1 MALSWVSCG
10 CFDSSSRFRPI
21 FLSRFELRLFPSS
34 AYQITYRRNSSNINA
49 ATVDVLSPSARQYT
63 ATGLKAELVY
73 VFRLTAQTRK
83 GWGEAAEAL
92 VVTTE
97 KRGTR
102 RGRPNVPFTAARSGL
117 QTRLSPFSPTPA
129 HQPPRSASGG
139 SPGPQ
144 SAVVMGTGQ
153 RRPVPSSLLYSPI
166 QRTARQQLDCPLC
179 FSEPRVTLLHRDQV
193 SLPSFYFLIPKRWES
208 FITGPGLWLF
218 LFVCFVLFFFV

>member
-1 MALSWVSCG
+1 MALSWVSLG
-10 CFDSSSRFRPI
+10 YSDTSSRLRP
-21 FLSRFELRLFPSS
+21 LLVDGSLFELPLFPSS

-97 KRGTR
+97 KRGTH
-102 RGRPNVPFTAARSGL
+102 RGQRNVPLTAARTGFS
-117 QTRLSPFSPTPA
+117 THVSPFSPTPA

-144 SAVVMGTGQ
+144 STVVMGARQ

-179 FSEPRVTLLHRDQV
+179 FSEPRDSLLHRDQV
-193 SLPSFYFLIPKRWES
+193 SLSSFYSLILKGSE
-208 FITGPGLWLF
+208 
-218 LFVCFVLFFFV
+218 

>member
-1 MALSWVSCG
+1 MELSWVSSACS
-10 CFDSSSRFRPI
+10 DPSSSLRPI
-21 FLSRFELRLFPSS
+21 FVDASLFEAPLFPSP

-63 ATGLKAELVY
+63 ASGLKAELVY

-102 RGRPNVPFTAARSGL
+102 RGQRNVAVTAARTGFS
-117 QTRLSPFSPTPA
+117 THVSPFSPTPA
-129 HQPPRSASGG
+129 HQPPRGAPGG
-139 SPGPQ
+139 SPGPH
-144 SAVVMGTGQ
+144 STVVMGTRQ

-179 FSEPRVTLLHRDQV
+179 FSEPRDSLLHRDQV
-193 SLPSFYFLIPKRWES
+193 HLSSFYSSSRKSLE
-208 FITGPGLWLF
+208 
-218 LFVCFVLFFFV
+218 